1 MDRENNQYVF
11 RLDQRGNIIGI
22 DKFAGDKDK
31 PACPLCGK
39 NNYMGK
45 KAKPVYGIPICKL
58 CYRDFATRRQVAFII
73 DLFLWQ
79 FCLAIPSII
88 LGIGPVARAFSPE
101 AWLLFLVFCF
111 KDGFSGSSPG
121 RIMMGLKVVD
131 KTSGQPIGF
140 GVSFIRNL
148 PLMIP
153 FMPLIIAFQL
163 HKGNRI
169 GDGWA
174 NTRVIWK
181 KYKDKLP
188 FAISD
193 KDKIASSQY
202 EQRQTEA
209 KKEGPTLADRLMGR
223 VSEGKELSE
232 RETEEVMQ
240 SEHELEEP
248 LKSEAGEGL
257 QEEVDRISQ
266 GFSAMIYDYTP
277 GFLYGTLK
285 AFEICDRGEE
295 IQKEVRDCMG
305 MESGDLL
312 VDENRTK
319 DFLRLVKKYGS
330 DMANKLYIEIKSYF
344 IFLISTLSE
353 KALDKDDSRNLLSY
367 LDKIAKEDAQRLQTE
382 YKEHAYLKYTLTEN
396 HLEGFCRNICNIL
409 SKTSTVLT
417 LDDVRKNVCNKDIEL
432 RMHLFLGFSLFF
444 IHVLPV
450 MTSGILEGELKYE
463 MKRKKDKEALFF
475 PKGVRASIV
484 TGKAHLRAS
493 IDSYEYFPDDGYI
506 HVDIRVI
513 NDGEINIDNYKISYT
528 VFNHSKEHDGWV
540 DGRDLEVGQ
549 SRTEYGIVYIG
560 KGKKVHSVRVIDVEW
575 EVD

>member
-1 MDRENNQYVF
+1 MEFLLYILVALVLFVLLFGPKSLLKYYFYSEKMRKLYLNYI
-11 RLDQRGNIIGI
+11 QRGFDNLSALKEISKIRHPELSDAVHEKLAFKFDDLGALINFIYWGI
-22 DKFAGDKDK
+22 ESHLLTKQELTDEYALTLIEAGRVM
-31 PACPLCGK
+31 LQGGK
-39 NNYMGK
+39 Y
-45 KAKPVYGIPICKL
+45 
-58 CYRDFATRRQVAFII
+58 
-73 DLFLWQ
+73 
-79 FCLAIPSII
+79 
-88 LGIGPVARAFSPE
+88 
-101 AWLLFLVFCF
+101 
-111 KDGFSGSSPG
+111 
-121 RIMMGLKVVD
+121 
-131 KTSGQPIGF
+131 
-140 GVSFIRNL
+140 
-148 PLMIP
+148 
-153 FMPLIIAFQL
+153 
-163 HKGNRI
+163 
-169 GDGWA
+169 
-174 NTRVIWK
+174 RVI
-181 KYKDKLP
+181 
-188 FAISD
+188 ID

-232 RETEEVMQ
+232 DETEEVVQ

-257 QEEVDRISQ
+257 QEEADRISQ
-266 GFSAMIYDYTP
+266 GVSAMIYDYTP

-285 AFEICDRGEE
+285 AFEIRDRGGE
-295 IQKEVRDCMG
+295 ILEEVRDCMG

-312 VDENRTK
+312 VDENRAK

-344 IFLISTLSE
+344 IFLISVLSE
-353 KALDKDDSRNLLSY
+353 KALDKDDFRNLLSY

-382 YKEHAYLKYTLTEN
+382 YKKHAYLKYTLTKN
-396 HLEGFCRNICNIL
+396 DLEEFCRNICNIL

-417 LDDVRKNVCNKDIEL
+417 LDDVKKNVCNKDIEL

-484 TGKAHLRAS
+484 TGKAHLTAS

-506 HVDIRVI
+506 HVDIRVT
-513 NDGEINIDNYKISYT
+513 NDGEINIGNYRISYL
-528 VFNHSKEHDGWV
+528 VFDHSKERVGWTDGW
-540 DGRDLEVGQ
+540 DLKVGQ
-549 SRTEYGIVYIG
+549 SRIEYGIVYIG
-560 KGKKVHSVRVIDVEW
+560 KGEKVHSVRVIDVEW